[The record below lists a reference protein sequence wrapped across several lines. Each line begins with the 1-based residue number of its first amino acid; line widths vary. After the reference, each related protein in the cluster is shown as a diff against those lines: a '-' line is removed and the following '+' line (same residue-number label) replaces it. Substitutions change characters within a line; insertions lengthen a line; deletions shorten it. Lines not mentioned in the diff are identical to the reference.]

1 MSKIKVD
8 FVCGLY
14 DRVLPLYLREVEPE
28 GVDLNFVV
36 NDTPR
41 EIFDRMSGRLAFD
54 ACEMS
59 CSELVTQHAAGNRQ
73 FVAVPV
79 FPSRLFRHRFIVV
92 NRRAGI
98 RTPKD
103 LEGKRVGVPIYTAT
117 AAVYIR
123 GLLQHE
129 YGVDLSSVS
138 WIEGDMTRPGK
149 HGNPLETPLLK
160 AVAIERNTSDRS
172 LTALLEENAIDAT
185 LGSSVPPTLN
195 RHPDLVR
202 LFPDYK
208 RVETEYFR
216 RTGIFPIMHAVVIR
230 RDLHERHPFLAASL
244 YRAFCRS
251 KEIAL
256 ERIVMNGSAPNMLP
270 WAAADAEELTA
281 ACGGDFWPYGV
292 DANRRTLTAFVNYL
306 AEQAMIPAPAPIEEL
321 FVPV

>member
-1 MSKIKVD
+1 MSKIEID

-14 DRVLPLYLREVEPE
+14 DRVIPLYLGEVKPE
-28 GVDLNFVV
+28 DVEVNFVV

-41 EIFDRMSGRLAFD
+41 EIFDHMSGRLAFD
-54 ACEMS
+54 TCEMS
-59 CSELVTQHAAGNRQ
+59 CSELVTQYAAGNRQ
-73 FVAVPV
+73 FVAIPV

-92 NRRAGI
+92 NRRSGI
-98 RTPKD
+98 REPKD

-129 YGVDLSSVS
+129 YGVDLSTIRWV
-138 WIEGDMTRPGK
+138 EGDMTRPGR
-149 HGNPLETPLLK
+149 HGNPSETPLLK
-160 AVAIERNTSDRS
+160 PVAVERNATDKS
-172 LTALLEENAIDAT
+172 LTTLLEENAIDAT

-208 RVETEYFR
+208 SVETEYFR

-230 RDLHERHPFLAASL
+230 RDLYERYPFVAASL
-244 YRAFCRS
+244 YRAFCQS

-256 ERIVMNGSAPNMLP
+256 ERIVMKGSAPNMLP
-270 WAAADAEELTA
+270 WAAADAEELMET
-281 ACGGDFWPYGV
+281 CGGDFWPYGV
-292 DANRRTLTAFVNYL
+292 EANRPTLAAFVDYL
-306 AEQAMIPAPAPIEEL
+306 VEQAMIRTSLPIEEL